1 MSSRAANIS
10 RRKFITAS
18 AVLVVSSCVNNHS
31 DILTLKS
38 ENKSNNHN
46 MKKIISTSNAPGAIG
61 PYSQAVLI
69 NGFLYTSG
77 QIALIPESGELIT
90 NDIKEEAHRVMKNLK
105 AILDEAGM
113 DFSHVIKTGIFLQS
127 MNDFAAVNE
136 VYASY
141 FTSDFPARETVE
153 VARLPK
159 NANVEISMVAFKS

>member
-1 MSSRAANIS
+1 MYSRAANIS

-18 AVLVVSSCVNNHS
+18 AVIVASSCVNNHAE
-31 DILTLKS
+31 IINLNS
-38 ENKSNNHN
+38 EKKINHLN
-46 MKKIISTSNAPGAIG
+46 MKKIISTSKAPGAIG

-77 QIALIPESGELIT
+77 QIALVPESGELIT
-90 NDIKEEAHRVMKNLK
+90 NDIKEETHRVMKNLK
-105 AILDEAGM
+105 AILEEAGM
-113 DFSHVIKTGIFLQS
+113 DFSNVIKTGIFLQN
-127 MNDFAAVNE
+127 MNDFAMVND